1 MLVFTNSRSLRNY
14 LFEHKRLKKTVG
26 FVPTMGA
33 LHEGHITLVQRCKA
47 ENDVAVC
54 SIYVNPTQFNNPEDL
69 EKYPRTPDADQ
80 KMLEAAGCDVVFMPT
95 NEDMYPQPVALK
107 MDFGSLETVL
117 EGKFRPGHFNGVGI
131 VVSKLFHMVQPDK
144 AYFGQKDLQQCLVI
158 RRLIQDLSFP
168 VQLVIC
174 PTVRETDGLAMS
186 SRNRRL
192 SPAHRATAPLLYQA
206 LEMASEILANN
217 GTIEL
222 AKKAVANHLSKGTD
236 VQLEYFEVAS
246 TQDLS
251 PFTTGKVSS
260 PYALCIAAFVGG
272 IRLIDN
278 MLIE

>member
-14 LFEHKRLKKTVG
+14 LFEHIRLKKTIG

-47 ENDVAVC
+47 ENDIAVC

-69 EKYPRTPDADQ
+69 EKYPRTPEADQ

-95 NEDMYPQPVALK
+95 NEDMYPQPMALK

-131 VVSKLFHMVQPDK
+131 VVSKLFHKVQPHT

-174 PTVRETDGLAMS
+174 PTVRESDGLAMS

-206 LEMASEILANN
+206 LEMANEILANN
-217 GTIEL
+217 GTVEL
-222 AKKAVANHLSKGTD
+222 SKKAVANHLAKGED
-236 VQLEYFEVAS
+236 IELEYFEVAN
-246 TQDLS
+246 TQDLTAYS
-251 PFTTGKVSS
+251 AETVTA
-260 PYALCIAAFVGG
+260 PYALCIAAYVGG

-278 MLIE
+278 ILVE